1 MDSNQKDNNFM
12 STININNSN
21 SNKNDPNDKESHNRN
36 LTTKE
41 IYTLFGPLMITH
53 KLIELDDNFK
63 KYILMDSIS
72 LAPEDKKLISREI
85 SDKIQAEI
93 KAHDYV
99 AWFERH
105 CIRRK
110 KCKCECDKS
119 YNAWF
124 ERNKNNLNPG
134 VYTPPPPTYDQ
145 WFKKHRTP
153 SLPIKTTGIKHE
165 SYDEWF
171 KKHKI

>member
-1 MDSNQKDNNFM
+1 MTKYEEWFLIHSGAKKQSFLSVMKGKLNSISSEKPTEKPKEKPKEKKEKGETNYERWFYRNCDNN
-12 STININNSN
+12 NIP
-21 SNKNDPNDKESHNRN
+21 D
-36 LTTKE
+36 
-41 IYTLFGPLMITH
+41 
-53 KLIELDDNFK
+53 
-63 KYILMDSIS
+63 
-72 LAPEDKKLISREI
+72 LAK
-85 SDKIQAEI
+85 I

>member
-1 MDSNQKDNNFM
+1 MTKYEEWFKIHSGAKKQSFLSVMKGKLNSISSEKPTEKPKEKPKEKKEKGETNYERWFYRNCDNN
-12 STININNSN
+12 NIP
-21 SNKNDPNDKESHNRN
+21 D
-36 LTTKE
+36 L
-41 IYTLFGPLMITH
+41 
-53 KLIELDDNFK
+53 
-63 KYILMDSIS
+63 
-72 LAPEDKKLISREI
+72 
-85 SDKIQAEI
+85 AEI

-153 SLPIKTTGIKHE
+153 SLPIKTTGIKHD
-165 SYDEWF
+165 SYEEWF